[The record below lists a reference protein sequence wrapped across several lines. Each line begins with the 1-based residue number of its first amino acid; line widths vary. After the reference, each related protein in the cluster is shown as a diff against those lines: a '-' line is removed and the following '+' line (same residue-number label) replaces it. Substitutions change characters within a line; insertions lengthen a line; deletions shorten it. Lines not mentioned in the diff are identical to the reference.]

1 MKKIV
6 MCFGA
11 FDGLHQGHEDFF
23 RQAKDRGDELV
34 VIVARDATVV
44 ELTGDLPGRNE
55 RDRLTAVNNHPL
67 VDSALLGHEDDR
79 YTVIEEIRPDV
90 ICLGH
95 DQEAFTES
103 LDAELARRGVS
114 AIIERCEQY
123 VHSTFKMPA
132 SIESYEEEPET
143 AGADYEERGMP
154 M

>member
-1 MKKIV
+1 M
-6 MCFGA
+6 
-11 FDGLHQGHEDFF
+11 
-23 RQAKDRGDELV
+23 
-34 VIVARDATVV
+34 ARDATIV

-55 RDRLTAVNNHPL
+55 RDRLTVVNNHPL

-103 LDAELARRGVS
+103 LDAELARRGISTV
-114 AIIERCEQY
+114 IERCEPY
-123 VHSTFKMPA
+123 VHTTFKMPA
-132 SIESYEEEPET
+132 SVEMYEEEPEGV
-143 AGADYEERGMP
+143 GADYEERGMP